1 MQAWILGCRFYVKP
15 MKPIILKADPQQE
28 YFFDEGCFILELS
41 NTPADADVSIARAR
55 VKPGVTTHLHRLQG
69 VIERYVLLSGTGRVH
84 IDGLAPQT
92 VTAGDVV
99 IIPPQCPQQ
108 ITNIGE
114 DDLVFLAICSP
125 RFTHQIYESLV

>member
-1 MQAWILGCRFYVKP
+1 MQAL
-15 MKPIILKADPQQE
+15 ILKADENKE
-28 YFFDEGCFILELS
+28 YYFEEGCFILELS

-55 VKPGVTTHLHRLQG
+55 VKSGVTTQLHQLQG
-69 VIERYVLLSGTGRVH
+69 VVERYVLLSGSARVA
-84 IDGLAPQT
+84 IGGLVPQT

-108 ITNIGE
+108 ITNIGK

-125 RFTHQIYESLV
+125 RFTRQVYEKLE